1 MQNTSRGREFRLIV
15 GFLLLTAFAGCRGR
29 EEGPG
34 PAARHDLAFSGLA
47 STWDEGLPL
56 GNGLIGQLVWRKGD
70 AVRFSLDRADLWDL
84 RPMKGLDRPEFRF
97 AWVRE
102 QVLKK
107 DYGPVRELGDVPYER
122 DPAPTKIP
130 AGALEF
136 DAAALGDVADIR
148 LNLRAAVAEVAWKNG
163 ARLRTFVHATEPVG
177 WFDFEGFPEG
187 AAPRL
192 VPPPYGPARVVEGKP
207 PDSVSGQSLA
217 ALDYAGPRVT
227 TAPASIRCRQEGWGG
242 MAYDV
247 VVEWRRAGGGRLTGV
262 WAIGVSYP
270 ARRSAGPSAAE
281 AVRAAWSRGLDGDLE
296 SHRYWWRRFWARSA
310 VSLPDPILEK
320 QWYLETYKFGAASR
334 RGAPPVTLQAVWTAD
349 NGSLP
354 PWKGD
359 FHHDLNTELSY
370 WPCYSGN
377 RLEDGLAYL
386 DWLWEIKPEAEAYT
400 RTFFGTSG
408 LNVPGVTTLEG
419 KAMGGWV
426 QYALSPTVSAWLA
439 EHFYR
444 HWVYSRDEEFLR
456 ERAYPWL
463 RAVAVHLDELAIR
476 GTDGRRRLPLS
487 SSPEINDN
495 RLEAWFLDTTNY
507 DLALIR
513 WLYGAAAELAEEA
526 GLPEEAAKWRGI
538 LAEWPDL
545 ARDAIDG
552 RLLIAPNEPLRESHR
567 HFSHLMAIHPLGL
580 VDWENGNEDR
590 RTIAASLAELDRLGT
605 DWWCGYSFS
614 WLGSLAA
621 RARDGEKAV
630 QALRLF
636 AECFC
641 LPNSFHANG
650 DQCRAGHSKFTYRP
664 FTLEGNFAFAAAIQ
678 EMLLQGR
685 NGIVRVFPAVPAAWR
700 DAAFETLRAPGAFLV
715 SAKLAAGRVA
725 EVRIVAEKGGRLR
738 LADPFGGFGFSVSGV
753 RPDRVAA
760 RDGILE
766 IDFGA
771 GEGVVFAARR

>member
-1 MQNTSRGREFRLIV
+1 MLKRSRGRRFQLAI
-15 GFLLLTAFAGCRGR
+15 GLGILATLAGCRGR
-29 EEGPG
+29 EERPG
-34 PAARHDLAFSGLA
+34 PAARHDLVFAGLA

-56 GNGLIGQLVWRKGD
+56 GNGLVGALVWRKGD
-70 AVRFSLDRADLWDL
+70 AVRLSLDRADLWDL

-107 DYGPVRELGDVPYER
+107 DYRPVQELGDIPYER

-136 DAAALGDVADIR
+136 DAAPLGEIASVR
-148 LNLRAAVAEVAWKNG
+148 LGLREAVAEVAWKNG
-163 ARLRTFVHATEPVG
+163 AKLKTFVHATEPVG
-177 WFDFEGFPEG
+177 WFEFDGFPEN

-192 VPPPYGPARVVEGKP
+192 APPPYGPAHVVEGKA
-207 PDSVSGQSLA
+207 PDSVAGQSLA
-217 ALDYAGPRVT
+217 ALDYPVPRV
-227 TAPASIRCRQEGWGG
+227 AVEPSAVRYRQEGWGG
-242 MAYDV
+242 MTYDI
-247 VVEWRRAGGGRLTGV
+247 VVEWRRAAGGRLTGV
-262 WAIGVSYP
+262 WAIGASYP
-270 ARRSAGPSAAE
+270 ARRTVGPSAAE
-281 AVRAAWSRGLDGDLE
+281 AVRAAWARGLAGDLE

-310 VSLPDPILEK
+310 VALPDSLLEK

-334 RGAPPVTLQAVWTAD
+334 RGAPPITLQAVWTAD

-386 DWLWEIKPEAEAYT
+386 DWLWEIKPAAEAYT
-400 RTFFGTSG
+400 RAFFGTSG

-426 QYALSPTVSAWLA
+426 QYSLSPTVSAWLA
-439 EHFYR
+439 QHFYW
-444 HWVYSRDEEFLR
+444 HWTFSRDDDFLR

-463 RAVAVHLDELAIR
+463 RAVAVHLDELGIR
-476 GTDGRRRLPLS
+476 GADGRRRLPLS

-513 WLYGAAAELAEEA
+513 WLYGAAAELADEVE
-526 GLPEEAAKWRGI
+526 LPEEAAKWRAV
-538 LAEWPDL
+538 LSEWPDL
-545 ARDAIDG
+545 ARDEADG
-552 RLLIAPNEPLRESHR
+552 RLLIAPGEPLRESHR

-580 VDWENGNEDR
+580 VDWAKGDEDR
-590 RTIAASLAELDRLGT
+590 RTIAASLADLDRLGT

-621 RARDGEKAV
+621 RAGDGEKAAR
-630 QALRLF
+630 ALRLF
-636 AECFC
+636 AKCFC

-650 DQCRAGHSKFTYRP
+650 DQCQAGHSKFVYRP

-678 EMLLQGR
+678 EMLLQGHT
-685 NGIVRVFPAVPAAWR
+685 GVIRVFPAVPAAWR
-700 DAAFETLRAPGAFLV
+700 EAAFATLRAPGAFLV

-725 EVRIVAEKGGRLR
+725 EVRVVAEKGGRLR
-738 LADPFGGFGFSVSGV
+738 LADPFGPSGFSVSGV
-753 RPDRVAA
+753 IADRVAA

-766 IDFGA
+766 IDLGA
-771 GEGVVFAARR
+771 GERVVFSARR

>member
-1 MQNTSRGREFRLIV
+1 MLTRSRGRNFRLAI
-15 GFLLLTAFAGCRGR
+15 GLAILAAIAGCDAPK
-29 EEGPG
+29 EAPG
-34 PAARHDLAFSGLA
+34 PAARHDLVFGGLA

-56 GNGLIGQLVWRKGD
+56 GNGLIGALVWRKGD
-70 AVRFSLDRADLWDL
+70 AVRLSLDRADLWDL

-97 AWVRE
+97 SWVRE

-107 DYGPVRELGDVPYER
+107 DYPPVQELGDVPYER
-122 DPAPTKIP
+122 DPAPTKVP

-136 DAAALGDVADIR
+136 DAGGLG
-148 LNLRAAVAEVAWKNG
+148 EVASVRLALREAVGEVVWKGG
-163 ARLRTFVHATEPVG
+163 AKLKTFVHATEPVG
-177 WFDFEGFPEG
+177 WFEFEGLPEG

-192 VPPPYGPARVVEGKP
+192 VPPAYGHAPAADGKT
-207 PDSVSGQSLA
+207 PDSVAGQSLA
-217 ALDYAGPRVT
+217 SLDYPSPRVT
-227 TAPASIRCRQEGWGG
+227 TEPSSIRYRQEGWGG
-242 MAYDV
+242 MTYDI

-262 WAIGVSYP
+262 WAIGAAYP
-270 ARRSAGPSAAE
+270 GRRSVGPSAAE
-281 AVRAAWSRGLDGDLE
+281 AIRAAWSRSLAGDLE
-296 SHRYWWRRFWARSA
+296 SHNFWWRRFWARSA
-310 VSLPDPILEK
+310 ITLPDPLLEK

-334 RGAPPVTLQAVWTAD
+334 RGSPPITLQAVWTAD

-408 LNVPGVTTLEG
+408 LNVPGVSTLEG

-426 QYALSPTVSAWLA
+426 QYSLSPTVSAWLA
-439 EHFYR
+439 QHFYW
-444 HWVYSRDEEFLR
+444 HWIYSRDEEFLR

-463 RAVAVHLDELAIR
+463 RAVAVHLDELAMR
-476 GTDGRRRLPLS
+476 GPDGRRRLPLS

-495 RLEAWFLDTTNY
+495 RLEAWFLETTNY

-513 WLYGAAAELAEEA
+513 WLYGAAAELADEVE
-526 GLPEEAAKWRGI
+526 LPEEAAKWRAV

-545 ARDAIDG
+545 ARDGGDG

-621 RARDGEKAV
+621 RARDGGKAAR
-630 QALRLF
+630 ALRLF

-650 DQCRAGHSKFTYRP
+650 DQCRAGHSKFVYRP

-678 EMLLQGR
+678 EMLLQGHT
-685 NGIVRVFPAVPAAWR
+685 GVVRVFPAVPAEWR
-700 DAAFETLRAPGAFLV
+700 DASFVTLRAPGAFLV
-715 SAKLAAGRVA
+715 SARLAAGRVA
-725 EVRIVAEKGGRLR
+725 EVRVTAEKGGMLR
-738 LADPFGGFGFSVSGV
+738 LADPFGDPGYAVSGV
-753 RPDRVAA
+753 KAERVSKRAET
-760 RDGILE
+760 LT
-766 IDFGA
+766 IDLGP
-771 GEGVVFAARR
+771 GETVVFSARR